1 MSRIPMS
8 IVGASG
14 YAGGEMLRLALSHPK
29 FEVRQVTSERNAGVP
44 VALVHPNLRGATR
57 LRFQNMEALESS
69 DVIVAALPHGTLSDH
84 YDSLAEKAGV
94 LVDLSADFRV
104 PAGLYESYYGRTHPR
119 PELLSTFVS
128 AIPEMYRNELAGASR
143 ISGAGCIATAAILA
157 LFPLVGSGLMRSSDV
172 VIEAKIGSSAS
183 GNRATISGHHP
194 ERMGVVRTYA
204 ATGHRHE
211 AEITH
216 VLAPSENM
224 AFHLTATAVERVRG
238 ILVTA
243 HLFAQDG
250 VSESDLDEAF
260 RQTYS
265 DEPFVRYVRVKRGIH
280 RVPDPKILDGTNFCD
295 VGFQYDSNTGRVVIM
310 SAIDNLVKG
319 TAGHALQAL
328 NISSGWDE
336 RLGLGF
342 QGLHP

>member
-1 MSRIPMS
+1 
-8 IVGASG
+8 
-14 YAGGEMLRLALSHPK
+14 
-29 FEVRQVTSERNAGVP
+29 
-44 VALVHPNLRGATR
+44 
-57 LRFQNMEALESS
+57 
-69 DVIVAALPHGTLSDH
+69 
-84 YDSLAEKAGV
+84 
-94 LVDLSADFRV
+94 
-104 PAGLYESYYGRTHPR
+104 
-119 PELLSTFVS
+119 
-128 AIPEMYRNELAGASR
+128 
-143 ISGAGCIATAAILA
+143 
-157 LFPLVGSGLMRSSDV
+157 
-172 VIEAKIGSSAS
+172 
-183 GNRATISGHHP
+183 
-194 ERMGVVRTYA
+194 
-204 ATGHRHE
+204 
-211 AEITH
+211 
-216 VLAPSENM
+216 
-224 AFHLTATAVERVRG
+224 VERVRG

-260 RQTYS
+260 RKTYS